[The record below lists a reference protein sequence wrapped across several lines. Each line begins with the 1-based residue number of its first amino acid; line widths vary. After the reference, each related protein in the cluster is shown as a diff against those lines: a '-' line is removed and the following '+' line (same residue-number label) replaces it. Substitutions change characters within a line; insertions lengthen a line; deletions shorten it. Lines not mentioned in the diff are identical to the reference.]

1 MYSLKVKKTE
11 GWEKASAVKDG
22 ISEECDTC
30 GSERTNVVEQ
40 LDFSAGNPRVEH
52 VTGVVHL
59 YRELE
64 DVPKESGRE
73 ADDMGPGEVGLP
85 KGRNCQICVM
95 STPPDMGF
103 AEFCTFL
110 GLYFEKV
117 KQIRLVR
124 RDGGKA
130 CHLVLLSF
138 CDQESADG
146 FYREYNSKPVR
157 FALSCFVVLWKS
169 CCLSD
174 AVLWLRQSSSRYG
187 CGAVLFARAR
197 AAVSLAFCEADR
209 VLR

>member
-1 MYSLKVKKTE
+1 MYSLKVRRTEEQEKT
-11 GWEKASAVKDG
+11 SATSATVDET
-22 ISEECDTC
+22 SDTC
-30 GSERTNVVEQ
+30 ASGRTSVVDQ

-59 YRELE
+59 YRELD
-64 DVPKESGRE
+64 DVPKETGGTE
-73 ADDMGPGEVGLP
+73 GYACPGEVGLP
-85 KGRNCQICVM
+85 TGRNCQICVM

-110 GLYFEKV
+110 GCYFEKV

-146 FYREYNSKPVR
+146 FYKEYNGKPVGS
-157 FALSCFVVLWKS
+157 AHLM
-169 CCLSD
+169 D
-174 AVLWLRQSSSRYG
+174 
-187 CGAVLFARAR
+187 LFHY
-197 AAVSLAFCEADR
+197 S
-209 VLR
+209 

>member
-1 MYSLKVKKTE
+1 MYSLKVRRTE
-11 GWEKASAVKDG
+11 EREKASAVNGGMNEK
-22 ISEECDTC
+22 SDTC
-30 GSERTNVVEQ
+30 ASGRTNVVDH

-64 DVPKESGRE
+64 DVRGESGRE
-73 ADDMGPGEVGLP
+73 AEDTGPGEVGLP

-146 FYREYNSKPVR
+146 FYKEYNSKPVGGVH
-157 FALSCFVVLWKS
+157 FGTHYSCFH
-169 CCLSD
+169 
-174 AVLWLRQSSSRYG
+174 
-187 CGAVLFARAR
+187 
-197 AAVSLAFCEADR
+197 
-209 VLR
+209 